1 MQWSKLRTQVEAM
14 FADSVQGRVR
24 LQSTGYHKMHDG
36 QGRCWITVDGQEIIN
51 MPSWYEWALRDY
63 VGRPDLPEEFAD
75 YVSLFARGGFRS
87 AMLDYVNLSIDKILA
102 SESVLIRAVGMFDRR
117 LGKCKLA
124 ALDVDGAHPLV
135 RLFYCVRCE
144 AEGVFPAI
152 PGEAIKNVNLRRPM
166 WPNARSKED
175 KMEESR
181 RAAVRLGKAKKT
193 RKRRPLLARIHQGAF
208 ATDELDTAVAAEIHA
223 GFERAADRDALL
235 DVLRFVESTSK
246 LLKSA
251 PHTRG
256 VIELSKDAADWIR
269 PMNRW
274 RPKSHNPDRQFSSLA
289 RHLWAIY
296 DVPLFMDQAW
306 LQGGA
311 VQQQWFKHIG
321 AGKNIQTAEGLPLP
335 LTKKMAHHFLE
346 APAQYSIE
354 AAFRWGQVF
363 VLGGERHLA
372 DALRDTR
379 LVRTFSDED
388 FWLSVIRFFVGNPML
403 DLIHVNPVID
413 YLWNQRYEPR
423 VAFVERGVARELGPE
438 QPHLSMR
445 GRTAASLLKAV
456 EAWHRR
462 LGREVPGG
470 RLQWQRSAFH
480 DFEVIEGTEQS
491 KNMRVW
497 RIRELLSSQELIA
510 EGRRMHHCVASYAN
524 SCHSRKCSIWSMDAE
539 TDDGKEPLLTIEISH
554 NSREVRQV
562 RGRRNR
568 LPTEKEKDVLR
579 RWALQEGIKVT

>member
-1 MQWSKLRTQVEAM
+1 M

-117 LGKCKLA
+117 LGKRKLA
-124 ALDVDGAHPLV
+124 ALDVDV
-135 RLFYCVRCE
+135 RTRLSDCSIAFDVKLKGCFLQFRARRSRMLICD
-144 AEGVFPAI
+144 APCGRTPAAKRTRWRKADA
-152 PGEAIKNVNLRRPM
+152 PPYDWAKRRRHGNV
-166 WPNARSKED
+166 ARS
-175 KMEESR
+175 SR
-181 RAAVRLGKAKKT
+181 
-193 RKRRPLLARIHQGAF
+193 RIHQGAF

-403 DLIHVNPVID
+403 DLIHVNPVHR
-413 YLWNQRYEPR
+413 LL
-423 VAFVERGVARELGPE
+423 VE
-438 QPHLSMR
+438 S
-445 GRTAASLLKAV
+445 AV
-456 EAWHRR
+456 
-462 LGREVPGG
+462 
-470 RLQWQRSAFH
+470 
-480 DFEVIEGTEQS
+480 
-491 KNMRVW
+491 
-497 RIRELLSSQELIA
+497 
-510 EGRRMHHCVASYAN
+510 
-524 SCHSRKCSIWSMDAE
+524 
-539 TDDGKEPLLTIEISH
+539 
-554 NSREVRQV
+554 
-562 RGRRNR
+562 
-568 LPTEKEKDVLR
+568 
-579 RWALQEGIKVT
+579 